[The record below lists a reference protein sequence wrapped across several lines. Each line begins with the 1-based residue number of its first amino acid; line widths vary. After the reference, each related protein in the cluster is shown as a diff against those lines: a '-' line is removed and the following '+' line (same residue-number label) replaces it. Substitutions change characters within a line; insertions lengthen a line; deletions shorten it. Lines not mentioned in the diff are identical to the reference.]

1 MRDVER
7 LDTVIVGAGPF
18 GLSVAAHLSRRGSAR
33 AFGEPMRT
41 WRTLMPPDM
50 RLRSGWQHTNL
61 SAPGRAGTLDE
72 WVRSGDGERIEP
84 LPLQQFLRYAD
95 WFRQKF
101 VPDLDPTDVTRLE
114 LADGGVRL
122 ATADGDE
129 IQAKN
134 AVLAP
139 GVTPFPRVPPVLAAS
154 GDPRIRIVLERS
166 EYDDLGGKRVAVIGA
181 GNNGVESALLAHRA
195 DARVELLARSRVH
208 WFTEHEPHTRRS
220 PLQQRL
226 YDLAYPVVGFGP
238 PPINRFAMHPDAF
251 ARLPHAARKRL
262 SARLLRP
269 GAAPWLREHV
279 EGVIPISRT
288 WRCGAWSRART
299 ISSSNSATARPA
311 RSTRA
316 SWPVV
321 CLQPRRA
328 DDARDRAA
336 LAHRDAGPAAESRWC
351 PRCPPFTAASSAGWV
366 TTRFA
371 RSSACPTS
379 RTTTWAFPTPCA
391 RSPVRRTSPRQ
402 RCARRCRSRTA
413 LCSSRSSAHAAASR
427 RSAP

>member
-95 WFRQKF
+95 WFRHKF

-139 GVTPFPRVPPVLAAS
+139 GVTPFPRVPPVLAAC

-279 EGVIPISRT
+279 EGVIPISENVEVRRVESRPDDLVLELSDGT
-288 WRCGAWSRART
+288 TREVDVCIVACGFAFSRDGLTMLAPELRSRIAMQGGWPLIDRWFHSSVPQISLVGYPSEGRFGAIARFVGG
-299 ISSSNSATARPA
+299 ATF
-311 RSTRA
+311 
-316 SWPVV
+316 
-321 CLQPRRA
+321 
-328 DDARDRAA
+328 
-336 LAHRDAGPAAESRWC
+336 AAERIAEVLAVCSL
-351 PRCPPFTAASSAGWV
+351 AG
-366 TTRFA
+366 
-371 RSSACPTS
+371 
-379 RTTTWAFPTPCA
+379 
-391 RSPVRRTSPRQ
+391 
-402 RCARRCRSRTA
+402 
-413 LCSSRSSAHAAASR
+413 
-427 RSAP
+427 